1 MYEDMSGTVARRDV
15 IDLRSDTV
23 TLPSP
28 AMREAISQA
37 DLGDDVYGED
47 PTVNRLE
54 DLAAEMVGKEA
65 AVLVPTG
72 TMGNLSAVLAHG
84 GRGERVVLG
93 DECHIYRYEAG
104 GASALGGLIYN
115 ALPTR
120 ADGTLDLALLRE
132 AAAASADP
140 HQSPPGLICLENT
153 HNRCGGV
160 VLPLSYM
167 ADVHMIAQQHSLPL
181 HLDGARIF
189 NAAIALGVD
198 VREITRHV
206 DSVQICLS
214 KGLSAPVGSIV
225 AGTRPFIARVRRMRK
240 LLGGG
245 MRQAG
250 VIAAAGIV
258 ALHEMVGRL
267 AEDHA
272 NARALAV
279 GLSEIPGLSID
290 LARVQTNIVR
300 FDLDNERISVADLI
314 GRLRG
319 QGVLMGGMGGRTIRA
334 VTHYGI
340 GVSDIDRAVRALR
353 EAIAA

>member
-1 MYEDMSGTVARRDV
+1 
-15 IDLRSDTV
+15 
-23 TLPSP
+23 
-28 AMREAISQA
+28 
-37 DLGDDVYGED
+37 
-47 PTVNRLE
+47 
-54 DLAAEMVGKEA
+54 
-65 AVLVPTG
+65 VLVPTG

-84 GRGERVVLG
+84 GRGERVILG

-115 ALPTR
+115 ALPTC
-120 ADGTLDLALLRE
+120 ADGTLDLGLLRE

-160 VLPLSYM
+160 VLPISYM
-167 ADVHMIAQQHSLPL
+167 ADVHMIAQENGLPL
-181 HLDGARIF
+181 HLDGARVF
-189 NAAIALGVD
+189 NAAVALGVD

-206 DSVQICLS
+206 DSVQFCLS

-225 AGTRPFIARVRRMRK
+225 AGTRPFIMRVRRMRK

-258 ALHEMVGRL
+258 ALREMVDRL

-300 FDLDNERISVADLI
+300 FALDDERISVADLI
-314 GRLRG
+314 GRLRS

-340 GVSDIDRAVRALR
+340 GASDIDRAVRALR
-353 EAIAA
+353 EALAA